1 MFVKHTCSES
11 RPFSPV
17 PRKAMPDGSV
27 ILCECCLLETL
38 QPFLFLQSPLKLLV
52 LVDLCEPIIVG
63 EGMKRQAVV
72 LGRPCGTNQLGCN
85 SIDIIIGPE
94 SGPEPGPCYVSSFET
109 CLNVECPSTEFSP
122 EYGPFWWP
130 VFCPKFKVSV
140 ELRPRSP
147 AANSL
152 KHI

>member
-1 MFVKHTCSES
+1 MT
-11 RPFSPV
+11 
-17 PRKAMPDGSV
+17 DGIF
-27 ILCECCLLETL
+27 ILCQCCLLETL
-38 QPFLFLQSPLKLLV
+38 QPCFFLQSPLKLLV

-109 CLNVECPSTEFSP
+109 CLNLECPSTKSGLEL
-122 EYGPFWWP
+122 GP
-130 VFCPKFKVSV
+130 V
-140 ELRPRSP
+140 LRPVLWHKVQ
-147 AANSL
+147 NVY
-152 KHI
+152 